1 MKRLLPDNLACQ
13 TLQEQ
18 RDTLAFAGP
27 LSDDTGQQMLGTGL
41 IVYRADSLEAARAR
55 ADADPMHAGGA
66 RAYRIRRWLINEGS
80 LQLDVR
86 LSAQSV
92 RL

>member
-1 MKRLLPDNLACQ
+1 
-13 TLQEQ
+13 
-18 RDTLAFAGP
+18 
-27 LSDDTGQQMLGTGL
+27 
-41 IVYRADSLEAARAR
+41 
-55 ADADPMHAGGA
+55 MHAGGA